1 MADALTLAVS
11 ARRPCEQM
19 MARNDV
25 SGPSGAAFPMTVPSL
40 PIAIVGAGSARDPC
54 GAPPARASTGPA
66 PCCCANAL
74 PRSGAGR
81 LTPATIVHLLNV
93 RAADVSAY
101 PDRPMHFV
109 DWLQRTSGQL
119 PDTDRERQIHD
130 TPSGTFVSRD
140 LYGRYLTSLLRDTL
154 GENRGALRLR
164 IIPDEVVD
172 LEPAGP
178 GYRLAL
184 AGGPQHAVAGAVL
197 AAGHLLQAES
207 GRGAYIAN
215 PWSAA
220 VTHDLDPNRPVVIL
234 GTGLSERSSSR
245 HTARP
250 FTGGSSCRPP
260 ANRPGPSAR
269 TALHNSTARKRF
281 VYRASGHST
290 LNNAGAISTQ
300 TCDGRRASD
309 AFGARARWTPRS
321 SGVSA
326 PLALPQDSLRISS
339 RVQMP

>member
-1 MADALTLAVS
+1 
-11 ARRPCEQM
+11 
-19 MARNDV
+19 
-25 SGPSGAAFPMTVPSL
+25 MTVPHL
-40 PIAIVGAGSARDPC
+40 PIAIVGAGCSGTLAALHLLERLPSRTLLLC
-54 GAPPARASTGPA
+54 ERSPTFGRGAAYA
-66 PCCCANAL
+66 PSS
-74 PRSGAGR
+74 P
-81 LTPATIVHLLNV
+81 VHLLNV
-93 RAADVSAY
+93 RAANMSAY

-178 GYRLAL
+178 GYRLTL
-184 AGGPQHAVAGAVL
+184 AGGRQHAVAGAVL

-215 PWSAA
+215 PWWAA

-234 GTGLSERSSSR
+234 GTGLSEKSSSR

-250 FTGGSSCRPP
+250 FTGGSSSSP

-269 TALHNSTARKRF
+269 TALHNSTARKRV

-309 AFGARARWTPRS
+309 AFGASARWTRS

-326 PLALPQDSLRISS
+326 SGASAR
-339 RVQMP
+339 